1 MVYLVEKYGK
11 TASLYPSDP
20 KARAIVNQRMY
31 FDMGTLYERLAAYY
45 YPQIFAKAPA
55 NPENMKKLEEAVG
68 YLNTFLEGQTYA
80 VSFKLLSLLFFFCIS
95 WGEETENKQHLLVV
109 HISFTGW
116 WQFNCCGYHVGGHRI
131 NSRCCIVRFIEI
143 SKRCCMVWTMQ
154 SYRSRLWHQRSRSC
168 RIQEIL
174 QLNAIMHMR
183 KVCYELLKFGTHTHT
198 FNCTLH

>member
-1 MVYLVEKYGK
+1 MPWVW
-11 TASLYPSDP
+11 
-20 KARAIVNQRMY
+20 NCCHCC
-31 FDMGTLYERLAAYY
+31 
-45 YPQIFAKAPA
+45 
-55 NPENMKKLEEAVG
+55 
-68 YLNTFLEGQTYA
+68 
-80 VSFKLLSLLFFFCIS
+80 FFCIS
-95 WGEETENKQHLLVV
+95 WGEETENKQLLLVV

-198 FNCTLH
+198 HSIALFTRGVEEVWHAFTRYSLDKSFQMTSFLLRLFTNTFTL